1 MYNDNLAHVIEF
13 EYDNLEHL
21 GDELFLQ
28 TITQRYC
35 PMCDEYHVNN
45 TYCQYPLQ
53 EAV

>member
-1 MYNDNLAHVIEF
+1 MFNDNLAHVIEF
-13 EYDNLEHL
+13 ENFNLVEIDN
-21 GDELFLQ
+21 ELVGNVSRETF
-28 TITQRYC
+28 C